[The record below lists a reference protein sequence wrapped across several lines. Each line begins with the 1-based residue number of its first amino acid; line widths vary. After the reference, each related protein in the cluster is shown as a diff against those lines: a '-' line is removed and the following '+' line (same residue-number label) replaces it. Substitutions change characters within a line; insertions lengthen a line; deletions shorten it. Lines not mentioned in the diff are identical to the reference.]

1 MTTCLICDNG
11 TAMQNIYIPNNPKEK
26 DKTNDNNLFY
36 LSNHLIK
43 TIDLFDF
50 IERETSTIL
59 KWKDAD
65 HAKCCCPFPDHRDTN
80 ASFHLKREMD
90 STVIFH
96 CFGCGASGTIIHF
109 CVNYFGLRNY
119 MEAIKFLC
127 DKFEIKNTEDLI
139 LAAIKNMSK
148 RVDMQRK
155 IESTNIVT
163 SNQCRILLR
172 KNFER
177 NKDWVFNAYKDMN
190 KAMDDEDYDTL
201 EKIGYE
207 ASKKIR
213 EKNETKKL

>member
-1 MTTCLICDNG
+1 
-11 TAMQNIYIPNNPKEK
+11 MQNVYAHSSNNSNKK
-26 DKTNDNNLFY
+26 NDSNLFY

-50 IERETSTIL
+50 IERETSTML

-80 ASFHLKREMD
+80 ASFHIKRD
-90 STVIFH
+90 QDGIIVYH
-96 CFGCGASGTIIHF
+96 CFGCGSSGTIIHF
-109 CVNYFGLRNY
+109 CANYFGLRNKC
-119 MEAIKFLC
+119 EAIRFLC
-127 DKFEIKNTEDLI
+127 NKFDIKNKEDLI

-172 KNFER
+172 KDFER
-177 NKDWVFNAYKDMN
+177 NKEWVFNAYKSMN
-190 KAMDDEDYDTL
+190 KAMEDEDYDTL

-207 ASKKIR
+207 ASKKMR
-213 EKNETKKL
+213 EK